1 MTNQNQKPDLDAVQ
15 AEDIEDDFD
24 ADQTANDDDHRDDI
38 EDVLEAA
45 SNHCFPDDDDAD
57 EGRDDEAAQPHK
69 SSQALIAD
77 WVIDNR
83 LGNQLKPIL
92 DKRPHCLLIEPP
104 DQSWCE
110 PIAKAIRGRIRSDS
124 LLSRNR
130 EYTITPDDCPSRRQH
145 AYIRETA
152 INSLSRGN
160 PLVLVFNN
168 AHASIPSEVMGVVDE
183 HVQLSSLTNLE
194 AVAII
199 EEMTRTC
206 VGVPGEDLVS
216 GLSFEQICGAIRIN
230 DTPGAMINRLQA
242 MRKLASQ
249 TKAIAAPALNE
260 MVGYGEAKAWGLR
273 LAREVDRYRKGE
285 IGLADLPRGLLLSGP
300 PGCGKTLF
308 AQSLAITCAVP
319 IVVTSVAKWL
329 QAGDGHLGDVMNE
342 VKRVFDDAHQKPKPA
357 ILFLDECDAFTD
369 PSKARDR
376 TNWWSTLRAGVLT
389 AIDGA
394 STEPGLII
402 VGACN
407 YPDQV
412 DEALRRSGRLD
423 RQIRI
428 PLPNPD
434 SLASMLK
441 TSLGDDLPDID
452 YDRYGQL
459 SVGSTGADIARY
471 VREIR
476 ARARDHGR
484 PVSEDDVAAV
494 LAPPDHRPES
504 LVHRIA
510 IHESGHAIVANHLG
524 RTVRSLSLSL
534 KLGGLGGYAI
544 STRPHMFTRETLHD
558 EVMICL
564 AGRAAEIAFG
574 LEASSGSSADLAQ
587 ATDLITRAHAV
598 YGFGRSLTGFGD
610 DADTSRLL
618 ADHPDLAA
626 RIDADLDRLWHQT
639 TQIVSGNIDAIND
652 LAHALIRDRLLDEG
666 QLIQH
671 LRKPDRSV
679 NTAQAR

>member
-1 MTNQNQKPDLDAVQ
+1 MTSQNHKPDLDAMQ
-15 AEDIEDDFD
+15 TEDVEDDVDAGQTADD
-24 ADQTANDDDHRDDI
+24 ADGSDDI

-45 SNHCFPDDDDAD
+45 SDHCFPDGDAD
-57 EGRDDEAAQPHK
+57 QDGDEKAGKPHK

-77 WVIDNR
+77 WIVRQR
-83 LGNQLKPIL
+83 LSDRLKPIL
-92 DKRPHCLLIEPP
+92 DKKPHCLLIEPP
-104 DQSWCE
+104 DATWCE
-110 PIAKAIRGRIRSDS
+110 PISRAIRGQIPNHS
-124 LLSRNR
+124 LFSRNS
-130 EYTITPDDCPSRRQH
+130 EYTITPEDCPSRRQH
-145 AYIRETA
+145 GYIREKA
-152 INSLSRGN
+152 ISSLSRGN
-160 PLVLVFNN
+160 PLVLIFNN
-168 AHASIPSEVMGVVDE
+168 VHASIPPEVMGIVDE
-183 HVQLSSLTNLE
+183 HVQLSPLTKFE
-194 AVAII
+194 VIAII

-206 VGVPGEDLVS
+206 IAIPSEDLVS

-230 DTPGAMINRLQA
+230 DTPTPMINRLKA
-242 MRKLASQ
+242 MRKMASQ
-249 TKAIAAPALNE
+249 TKAIAAPPLGDL
-260 MVGYGEAKAWGLR
+260 VGYGEAKEWGLR
-273 LAREVDRYRKGE
+273 LAREIDRYRNGE
-285 IGLADLPRGLLLSGP
+285 IALVDLPRGLLLSGP

-308 AQSLAITCAVP
+308 AQSLAVTCTVP

-376 TNWWSTLRAGVLT
+376 SNWWSTLRAGVLT

-402 VGACN
+402 IGACN
-407 YPDQV
+407 FPDQV

-428 PLPNPD
+428 PLPDPT
-434 SLASMLK
+434 SLASMLR
-441 TSLGDDLPDID
+441 SALGDDLPEID
-452 YDRYGQL
+452 YERYGQL
-459 SVGSTGADIARY
+459 SLGSTGADIARY

-484 PVSEDDVAAV
+484 PVGEDDVAAV
-494 LAPPDHRPES
+494 LAPPDNRPEA
-504 LVHRIA
+504 LLHRIA
-510 IHESGHAIVANHLG
+510 IHESGHAIVAHHLG
-524 RTVRSLSLSL
+524 RTVRSLSLGL
-534 KLGGLGGYAI
+534 NLGLLGGYAI

-574 LEASSGSSADLAQ
+574 LEASSGASADLAQ
-587 ATDLITRAHAV
+587 ATELITRAHAV

-618 ADHPDLAA
+618 ADHPDLSAQ
-626 RIDADLDRLWHQT
+626 IDADLHRLWLHT
-639 TQIVSGNIDAIND
+639 MRIIDTNLGAIHD
-652 LAHALIRDRLLDEG
+652 LAHALIEQRHLDER
-666 QLIQH
+666 QLL
-671 LRKPDRSV
+671 LRISEGDPPDQRGKL
-679 NTAQAR
+679 AE

>member
-1 MTNQNQKPDLDAVQ
+1 MTNQNQKPDLDAMQ
-15 AEDIEDDFD
+15 MDDIEDDQIADD
-24 ADQTANDDDHRDDI
+24 AADDSDDI

-45 SNHCFPDDDDAD
+45 SNHCFPDDDADAD
-57 EGRDDEAAQPHK
+57 QGGGDEAAEPHK
-69 SSQALIAD
+69 SSQSLIAN
-77 WVIDNR
+77 WMIEHR
-83 LGNQLKPIL
+83 LGVRLKPIL

-104 DQSWCE
+104 DQTWCE
-110 PIAKAIRGRIRSDS
+110 PIAKAIRSRIRNDS

-145 AYIRETA
+145 AHIRETA
-152 INSLSRGN
+152 ITSLSRGN
-160 PLVLVFNN
+160 PLVLIFNN
-168 AHASIPSEVMGVVDE
+168 AHASIPNEVMGVVDE

-199 EEMTRTC
+199 EGMTRTC
-206 VGVPGEDLVS
+206 ITVPSEDLVS

-230 DTPGAMINRLQA
+230 DTPTAMLNRLKA
-242 MRKLASQ
+242 MRKTASQ
-249 TKAIAAPALNE
+249 TKAIAAPPLDE

-273 LAREVDRYRKGE
+273 LAREVDRYRNGE

-308 AQSLAITCAVP
+308 AQSLAVTCAVP

-434 SLASMLK
+434 SLAAMLR
-441 TSLGDDLPDID
+441 SALGDDRPDID
-452 YDRYGQL
+452 YERYGQL
-459 SVGSTGADIARY
+459 CIGSTGADIARY

-494 LAPPDHRPES
+494 LAPPDHRPEEV
-504 LVHRIA
+504 LQRIA

-574 LEASSGSSADLAQ
+574 LEASSGASADLAQ
-587 ATDLITRAHAV
+587 ATELITRAHAV

-618 ADHPDLAA
+618 ADHPELAA
-626 RIDADLDRLWHQT
+626 QIDADLHRLWLQT
-639 TQIVSGNIDAIND
+639 TQIVSGNIDAINH
-652 LAHALIRDRLLDEG
+652 LAHDLIEQRHLDEAK
-666 QLIQH
+666 
-671 LRKPDRSV
+671 LRSRIEQSQPPDQR
-679 NTAQAR
+679 AQAC

>member
-1 MTNQNQKPDLDAVQ
+1 MTNQNQKPDLDAMQ

-24 ADQTANDDDHRDDI
+24 ADQIANDDDHRD
-38 EDVLEAA
+38 ENEEALEAA
-45 SNHCFPDDDDAD
+45 SNHCFPEDAD
-57 EGRDDEAAQPHK
+57 HGADGEAAEPHK
-69 SSQALIAD
+69 SSQSLIANWILD
-77 WVIDNR
+77 HR
-83 LGNQLKPIL
+83 LGDRLKPIL
-92 DKRPHCLLIEPP
+92 DKKPHCLLIEPP
-104 DQSWCE
+104 DATWCE
-110 PIAKAIRGRIRSDS
+110 PIARAIRSRIRSDS

-145 AYIRETA
+145 AYIREKA

-168 AHASIPSEVMGVVDE
+168 AHAGIPREVMGVVDE
-183 HVQLSSLTNLE
+183 HVQLSPLSNLE

-199 EEMTRTC
+199 EKMTKTC
-206 VGVPGEDLVS
+206 IAVPSEDLVP

-230 DTPGAMINRLQA
+230 DTPTAMINRLKA
-242 MRKLASQ
+242 MRKTASQ
-249 TKAIAAPALNE
+249 TKAIAAPPLDE
-260 MVGYGEAKAWGLR
+260 LVGYGEAKDWGLR
-273 LAREVDRYRKGE
+273 LAREIDRYRKGE
-285 IGLADLPRGLLLSGP
+285 IGLTDLPRGLLLSGP

-308 AQSLAITCAVP
+308 AQSLAVTCAAP
-319 IVVTSVAKWL
+319 IIVTSVAKWL

-434 SLASMLK
+434 SLAAMLR
-441 TSLGDDLPDID
+441 SALGDDLPDID
-452 YDRYGQL
+452 YERYGQL
-459 SVGSTGADIARY
+459 CAGSTGADIARF

-484 PVSEDDVAAV
+484 AVSEDDVAAV
-494 LAPPDHRPES
+494 LSPPDHRPEE
-504 LVHRIA
+504 LLHRIA
-510 IHESGHAIVANHLG
+510 IHESGHAIVAKHLG
-524 RTVRSLSLSL
+524 RTVRSLSLGQN
-534 KLGGLGGYAI
+534 LGLLGGYAI

-574 LEASSGSSADLAQ
+574 LDASSGASADLAQ

-610 DADTSRLL
+610 DADTSQLL
-618 ADHPDLAA
+618 ADHPELAA
-626 RIDADLDRLWHQT
+626 QIDADLHRLWVRT
-639 TQIVSGNIDAIND
+639 TQIVSGNISAIND
-652 LAHALIRDRLLDEG
+652 LAQALIEHRHLDEK
-666 QLIQH
+666 QLL
-671 LRKPDRSV
+671 LRMAQGDPSDQR
-679 NTAQAR
+679 AQAC

>member
-1 MTNQNQKPDLDAVQ
+1 MTNQNQKPDLDTMPI
-15 AEDIEDDFD
+15 ENIEDDFD
-24 ADQTANDDDHRDDI
+24 ADQIADDDDHRDEI
-38 EDVLEAA
+38 EDALEAA
-45 SNHCFPDDDDAD
+45 SNHCFPEDAD
-57 EGRDDEAAQPHK
+57 HGADEEAAEPHK
-69 SSQALIAD
+69 SSQSLIAN
-77 WVIDNR
+77 WIIDHR

-92 DKRPHCLLIEPP
+92 DKKPHCLLIEPP
-104 DQSWCE
+104 DATWCE
-110 PIAKAIRGRIRSDS
+110 PIARAIRSRIRSDS

-145 AYIRETA
+145 AYIREKA
-152 INSLSRGN
+152 ISSLSRGN

-168 AHASIPSEVMGVVDE
+168 AHANIPPEVMGVIDE

-199 EEMTRTC
+199 EEMTKTC
-206 VGVPGEDLVS
+206 ITVPSEDLVS

-230 DTPGAMINRLQA
+230 DTPTAMLNRLKA
-242 MRKLASQ
+242 MRKTASQ
-249 TKAIAAPALNE
+249 TKAIAAPPLDD
-260 MVGYGEAKAWGLR
+260 MVGYGEAKQWGLR
-273 LAREVDRYRKGE
+273 LAREIDRCRKGE

-308 AQSLAITCAVP
+308 AQSLAVTCAVP

-434 SLASMLK
+434 SLASMLR
-441 TSLGDDLPDID
+441 SALGDDLPACD
-452 YDRYGQL
+452 YERYGQL
-459 SVGSTGADIARY
+459 CVGSTGADIARY

-484 PVSEDDVAAV
+484 AVSDDDVAAV
-494 LAPPDHRPES
+494 LSPPDHRPEE
-504 LVHRIA
+504 LLHRIA
-510 IHESGHAIVANHLG
+510 IHESGHAIVAHHLG
-524 RTVRSLSLSL
+524 RTVRSLSLGL
-534 KLGGLGGYAI
+534 NLGLLGGYAI

-558 EVMICL
+558 EVMICF

-574 LEASSGSSADLAQ
+574 LEASSGASADLAQ
-587 ATDLITRAHAV
+587 ATELITRAHAV

-610 DADTSRLL
+610 DADTSQLL

-626 RIDADLDRLWHQT
+626 QIDADLHRLWVRT
-639 TQIVSGNIDAIND
+639 VQIIKVNLDAIND
-652 LAHALIRDRLLDEG
+652 LAHALIEHRHLDE
-666 QLIQH
+666 
-671 LRKPDRSV
+671 
-679 NTAQAR
+679 AQFRARITRGAPRVEWPRAC

>member
-1 MTNQNQKPDLDAVQ
+1 MTNQNQKPDLDAMQ

-24 ADQTANDDDHRDDI
+24 ADQTADDDDHRDDI

-45 SNHCFPDDDDAD
+45 SNHCFPDDDANRGG
-57 EGRDDEAAQPHK
+57 EDEAAQPHK
-69 SSQALIAD
+69 SSQSLIAS
-77 WVIDNR
+77 WVIDQR
-83 LGNQLKPIL
+83 LGDRLKPIL
-92 DKRPHCLLIEPP
+92 EKKPHCLLIEPP

-130 EYTITPDDCPSRRQH
+130 EYTITPEDCPSRRQH

-152 INSLSRGN
+152 ITSLSRGN

-168 AHASIPSEVMGVVDE
+168 AHASIPWEVMGVVDE

-199 EEMTRTC
+199 EEMTKTC
-206 VGVPGEDLVS
+206 IAVPSEDLVS

-230 DTPGAMINRLQA
+230 DTPTPMLNRLKA
-242 MRKLASQ
+242 MRKTASQ
-249 TKAIAAPALNE
+249 TKAIAAPPLDE
-260 MVGYGEAKAWGLR
+260 LVGYGEAKEWGLR
-273 LAREVDRYRKGE
+273 LAREIDRYRKRE

-308 AQSLAITCAVP
+308 AQSLAVTCAVP

-428 PLPNPD
+428 PLPDPT
-434 SLASMLK
+434 SLASMLR
-441 TSLGDDLPDID
+441 TALGDDLPAID
-452 YDRYGQL
+452 YDRYGQVC
-459 SVGSTGADIARY
+459 VGSTGADIARY
-471 VREIR
+471 IREIR

-494 LAPPDHRPES
+494 LSPPDPRPEEV
-504 LVHRIA
+504 LHRIA
-510 IHESGHAIVANHLG
+510 IHESGHAIVAHHLG

-534 KLGGLGGYAI
+534 KLGGLGGYAV

-574 LEASSGSSADLAQ
+574 LDASSGASADLAQ
-587 ATDLITRAHAV
+587 ATDLVTRAHAV

-610 DADTSRLL
+610 DADTSQLL

-626 RIDADLDRLWHQT
+626 QIDADLHRLWLRT
-639 TQIVSGNIDAIND
+639 MRIIDSNINAIND
-652 LAHALIRDRLLDEG
+652 LAHALIRHR
-666 QLIQH
+666 H
-671 LRKPDRSV
+671 LGEEQFLAWI
-679 NTAQAR
+679 AQGEFADYEAEAC

>member
-1 MTNQNQKPDLDAVQ
+1 MTNQNQKPDLDAIQ
-15 AEDIEDDFD
+15 MDDIEDDFD
-24 ADQTANDDDHRDDI
+24 ADQIDDDDNHRD
-38 EDVLEAA
+38 ENEEALEAA
-45 SNHCFPDDDDAD
+45 SNHCFPEDAD
-57 EGRDDEAAQPHK
+57 QGGDEGAAEPHK
-69 SSQALIAD
+69 SSQALIAN
-77 WVIDNR
+77 WMIDHR
-83 LGNQLKPIL
+83 LGNQLKPIF
-92 DKRPHCLLIEPP
+92 DKKPNCLLIEPP
-104 DQSWCE
+104 DSSWCE
-110 PIAKAIRGRIRSDS
+110 PIAKAIRSRIRSES

-145 AYIRETA
+145 AHIREKA

-168 AHASIPSEVMGVVDE
+168 AHANIPQEVLGVVDE
-183 HVQLSSLTNLE
+183 HVQLSPLSNLE

-206 VGVPGEDLVS
+206 IAVPSEDLVS

-230 DTPGAMINRLQA
+230 DTPTAMLNRLKA
-242 MRKLASQ
+242 MRKTASQ
-249 TKAIAAPALNE
+249 TKAIAAPPLDE
-260 MVGYGEAKAWGLR
+260 MVGYGEAKEWGLR

-308 AQSLAITCAVP
+308 AQSLAVTCAVP

-369 PSKARDR
+369 PSQARDR
-376 TNWWSTLRAGVLT
+376 SNWWSTLRAGVLT

-441 TSLGDDLPDID
+441 TALGDDLPDID

-459 SVGSTGADIARY
+459 IVGSTGADIARY

-494 LAPPDHRPES
+494 LAPPDHRPEE
-504 LVHRIA
+504 LLHRIA
-510 IHESGHAIVANHLG
+510 IHESGHAIVAHHLG
-524 RTVRSLSLSL
+524 RTVRSLR
-534 KLGGLGGYAI
+534 LGLNLGLLGGYAI
-544 STRPHMFTRETLHD
+544 STRPHMFTRETLED

-574 LEASSGSSADLAQ
+574 LEASSGASADLAQ

-626 RIDADLDRLWHQT
+626 QIDADLHRLWVRT
-639 TQIVSGNIDAIND
+639 VQIIKGNLDAIND
-652 LAHALIRDRLLDEG
+652 LAHALIEQRHLDEAQIIRQIARG
-666 QLIQH
+666 S
-671 LRKPDRSV
+671 LRVEWPR
-679 NTAQAR
+679 AC

>member
-1 MTNQNQKPDLDAVQ
+1 MTNQNQKPDLDAMQ
-15 AEDIEDDFD
+15 LDDIGDDFD
-24 ADQTANDDDHRDDI
+24 ADQIANDDDHRD
-38 EDVLEAA
+38 EVEEALEAA
-45 SNHCFPDDDDAD
+45 SNHCFPEDAD
-57 EGRDDEAAQPHK
+57 HGETGGDAEPHR
-69 SSQALIAD
+69 SSQSLIAN
-77 WVIDNR
+77 WMIDHR
-83 LGNQLKPIL
+83 LGDRLKPIL
-92 DKRPHCLLIEPP
+92 DKKPHCLLIEPP
-104 DQSWCE
+104 DATWCE
-110 PIAKAIRGRIRSDS
+110 PIAKAIRSRIRNDS

-145 AYIRETA
+145 AHIREKA

-168 AHASIPSEVMGVVDE
+168 AHANIPSEVLGIVDE
-183 HVQLSSLTNLE
+183 HVQLSPLTNLE
-194 AVAII
+194 AIAII
-199 EEMTRTC
+199 EEMTKTC
-206 VGVPGEDLVS
+206 ITVPGEDLVS

-230 DTPGAMINRLQA
+230 DTPTAMLNRLNA
-242 MRKLASQ
+242 MRKTASK
-249 TKAIAAPALNE
+249 TKAIAAPPLDE
-260 MVGYGEAKAWGLR
+260 MVGYGEAKEWGLR

-285 IGLADLPRGLLLSGP
+285 IDLPGE
-300 PGCGKTLF
+300 TLF
-308 AQSLAITCAVP
+308 AQSLAVTCAVP

-342 VKRVFDDAHQKPKPA
+342 VKRVFDDAHQRPKPA

-441 TSLGDDLPDID
+441 TALGDDLPDID

-459 SVGSTGADIARY
+459 CVGSTGADIARY

-494 LAPPDHRPES
+494 LSPPDHRPGEV
-504 LVHRIA
+504 LHRIA
-510 IHESGHAIVANHLG
+510 IHESGHAIVAHHLG
-524 RTVRSLSLSL
+524 RTVRSLSLGQN
-534 KLGGLGGYAI
+534 LGLLGGYAI
-544 STRPHMFTRETLHD
+544 STRPHMFTRETLED

-574 LEASSGSSADLAQ
+574 LEASSGASADLAQ
-587 ATDLITRAHAV
+587 ATDLLTRAHAV

-618 ADHPDLAA
+618 ADHPELAA
-626 RIDADLDRLWHQT
+626 QIDADLHRLWLRT
-639 TQIVSGNIDAIND
+639 TQIIDGNIDAIND
-652 LAHALIRDRLLDEG
+652 LAHALIEHRHLDETQFLG
-666 QLIQH
+666 WATRGDLA
-671 LRKPDRSV
+671 DRQS
-679 NTAQAR
+679 QAC

>member
-1 MTNQNQKPDLDAVQ
+1 MTNQNQKPDLDTMPI
-15 AEDIEDDFD
+15 ENIEDDFD
-24 ADQTANDDDHRDDI
+24 ADQIADDDDHRDEI
-38 EDVLEAA
+38 EDALEAA
-45 SNHCFPDDDDAD
+45 SNHCFPEDAD
-57 EGRDDEAAQPHK
+57 HGADEEAAEPHK
-69 SSQALIAD
+69 SSQSLIAN
-77 WVIDNR
+77 WIIDHR

-92 DKRPHCLLIEPP
+92 DKKPHCLLIEPP
-104 DQSWCE
+104 DATWCE
-110 PIAKAIRGRIRSDS
+110 PIARAIRSRIRSDS

-145 AYIRETA
+145 AYIREKA

-168 AHASIPSEVMGVVDE
+168 AHTSIPREVMGVVDE
-183 HVQLSSLTNLE
+183 HVQLSPLTSLE
-194 AVAII
+194 AIAII
-199 EEMTRTC
+199 EEMTKTC
-206 VGVPGEDLVS
+206 IAVPGEDLVS

-230 DTPGAMINRLQA
+230 DTPTAMLNRLKA
-242 MRKLASQ
+242 MRKTASQ
-249 TKAIAAPALNE
+249 TKAIAAPPLDE

-273 LAREVDRYRKGE
+273 LAREVARYRKGE

-308 AQSLAITCAVP
+308 AQSLAVTCAVP

-428 PLPNPD
+428 PLPDPD

-441 TSLGDDLPDID
+441 TALGDDLPDID
-452 YDRYGQL
+452 YERYGQL

-476 ARARDHGR
+476 AQARDHDR

-494 LAPPDHRPES
+494 LAPPDHRPEE
-504 LVHRIA
+504 LLYRIA
-510 IHESGHAIVANHLG
+510 IHESGHAIVAHHLG
-524 RTVRSLSLSL
+524 RTVRSLSLGQN
-534 KLGGLGGYAI
+534 LGLLGGYAI

-558 EVMICL
+558 EVLICL

-574 LEASSGSSADLAQ
+574 LEASSGASADLAQ

-610 DADTSRLL
+610 DVDTSQLL

-626 RIDADLDRLWHQT
+626 QIDADLHRLWLQT
-639 TQIVSGNIDAIND
+639 AQIIKANMNAING
-652 LAHALIRDRLLDEG
+652 LAHALIEQRHLDEAQIIRQIARG
-666 QLIQH
+666 S
-671 LRKPDRSV
+671 LRVEWPR
-679 NTAQAR
+679 AC